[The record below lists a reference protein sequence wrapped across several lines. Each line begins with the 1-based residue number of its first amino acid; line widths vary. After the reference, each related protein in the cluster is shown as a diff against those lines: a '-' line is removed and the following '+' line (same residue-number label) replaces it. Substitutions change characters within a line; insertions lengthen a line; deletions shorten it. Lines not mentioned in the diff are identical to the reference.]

1 MRRHGRSTTT
11 PRRASGRRAT
21 ASRPGRTAAA
31 STGRA
36 PAAAAAFDG
45 DGDGLE
51 GAPTR
56 AKTLADHLQDQ
67 LAVAGLTGP
76 ERAVAVVLIDAV
88 DEGGYLR
95 ADLAEIAERLGCD
108 LALVEAVLT
117 VLQGFEPTG
126 VFARDVRECLML
138 QLKERDRFDP
148 AMAALLDNLDLLAR
162 RDMPALRKACGVD
175 DEDLREMI
183 AELRAL
189 TPRPGAA
196 FGGEPAQTVIP
207 DVFVREGLGG
217 LWHVELNS
225 DTLPRLL
232 VDQRYHAR
240 VSGGARTDQEK
251 TFVSDCLAQANWLV
265 KSLDQR
271 AKTILKVASEI
282 VRQQDAFL
290 AFGVEHLR
298 PLNLKTVADAIGMH
312 ESTVSRVTS
321 NKYLATPRGV
331 FEMKFFFTSSI
342 AATDGGE
349 AHSAES
355 VRHKIRQ
362 LIDAERAEADVL
374 SDDRIVE
381 ILKEA
386 GVDIARRTVA
396 KYREAMRIPSSVER
410 RRMLKEA
417 RDPPPRC
424 RTSSGDSTGQSDLSA
439 TPGHPAWRSFQRLAM
454 DPVREPPR
462 FGALLLIFGS
472 PPAAPAAAAP
482 TTIFGAPLVLLAPQ
496 LAIAARGALAAG
508 RDAAQAIGPPPA
520 RRPARILRR
529 WSVERCRGPGSPSC
543 SAPVG
548 DR

>member
-1 MRRHGRSTTT
+1 M
-11 PRRASGRRAT
+11 
-21 ASRPGRTAAA
+21 
-31 STGRA
+31 
-36 PAAAAAFDG
+36 
-45 DGDGLE
+45 
-51 GAPTR
+51 
-56 AKTLADHLQDQ
+56 
-67 LAVAGLTGP
+67 
-76 ERAVAVVLIDAV
+76 VLIDSV

-95 ADLAEIAERLGCD
+95 ADLVELAERLGCSAD
-108 LALVEAVLT
+108 LIEAVLGR
-117 VLQGFEPTG
+117 LQGFEPTG

-138 QLKERDRFDP
+138 QLKERDRLDP
-148 AMAALLDNLDLLAR
+148 AMAALLDNLELLAR

-175 DEDLREMI
+175 EEDLRDMMG
-183 AELRAL
+183 ELRAL

-196 FGGEPAQTVIP
+196 FGGEPTQPVTP
-207 DVFVREGLGG
+207 EVFVREGSGG
-217 LWHVELNS
+217 LWHVELNT
-225 DTLPRLL
+225 DTLPKLL
-232 VDQRYHAR
+232 VDRRYHAR
-240 VSGGARTDQEK
+240 VAHGARTDAEK
-251 TFVSDCLAQANWLV
+251 TFVSDCLASANWLV

-282 VRQQDAFL
+282 VRQQDGFL

-342 AATDGGE
+342 ASSSGGE

-362 LIDAERAEADVL
+362 LIDTERQAEAVL

-417 RDPPPRC
+417 C
-424 RTSSGDSTGQSDLSA
+424 
-439 TPGHPAWRSFQRLAM
+439 
-454 DPVREPPR
+454 
-462 FGALLLIFGS
+462 
-472 PPAAPAAAAP
+472 
-482 TTIFGAPLVLLAPQ
+482 
-496 LAIAARGALAAG
+496 
-508 RDAAQAIGPPPA
+508 
-520 RRPARILRR
+520 
-529 WSVERCRGPGSPSC
+529 
-543 SAPVG
+543 
-548 DR
+548 